1 MEKCN
6 NCEKEFKN
14 KKALLAH
21 MVMHKPHK
29 ENGQIKLKK
38 ERKFKYEQAP
48 KRCEECNEIL
58 SYEKAILQKQKF
70 CNHSCAARHNNCS
83 KKTEKKKCLNCGK
96 EIRNSSIFCCREC
109 NHKYKEKER
118 IELWLK
124 TGSGNA
130 GPRNY
135 IRRYIEKEQ
144 ENKCAICGIEPLWNN
159 RPLTFILD
167 HINGHSENNSRE
179 NLRLICPICD
189 SQLDTY
195 KSKNK
200 GNGRKYRKKYQ

>member
-1 MEKCN
+1 MKKCEI
-6 NCEKEFKN
+6 CQKEFKN
-14 KKALLAH
+14 KMALAGH
-21 MVMHKPHK
+21 IAYHKPHD
-29 ENGQIKLKK
+29 NGQTKLKK
-38 ERKFKYEQAP
+38 ERKFKYEQNP

-58 SYEKAILQKQKF
+58 SYEKAMLQKQKF
-70 CNHSCAARHNNCS
+70 CNHSCAAIYNNKRKI
-83 KKTEKKKCLNCGK
+83 KKEKNKCLNCGK
-96 EIRNSSIFCCREC
+96 ETRHDMFCNRKCLQE
-109 NHKYKEKER
+109 YKENER
-118 IELWLK
+118 INLWLK

-130 GPRNY
+130 GPHNY

-159 RPLTFILD
+159 KPFTFILD
-167 HINGHSENNSRE
+167 HINGHNENNSRE

-200 GNGRKYRKKYQ
+200 GNGRKYRKKYYT